1 MVLYTPVNEKST
13 HPTRTRE
20 FINGVKAELPILV
33 GVFPFGLIYGV
44 SAINA
49 GISPIAAIAMSLIV
63 LAGSAQF
70 VMVKLIGAG
79 VPPLVTIA
87 TGFIVNLRHVL
98 YSASIAPHL
107 KHLNPLWKWVLA
119 YTLTDE
125 AYAVAITR
133 YHQHDAP
140 TNKHWYL
147 LGTQV
152 ALWSTWQL
160 STALG
165 ILLGAQFP
173 ESWSLDFTI
182 ALTFIALV
190 VPMINNIAGV
200 AGAATACV
208 VAILA
213 VGMPYKLDL
222 IVATFAGIIVAMGV
236 DHLHHTPTHTPGE
249 PHP

>member
-1 MVLYTPVNEKST
+1 MVLCTPVNEKST
-13 HPTRTRE
+13 HPTRQRE
-20 FINGVKAELPILV
+20 FFNGFKAELPILV

-44 SAINA
+44 SALAA
-49 GISPIAAIAMSLIV
+49 GISPIAAMAMSLLV

-79 VPPLVTIA
+79 VPALVTVA
-87 TGFIVNLRHVL
+87 TGFIVNLRHIL

-107 KHLNPLWKWVLA
+107 KHLNPFWKWLLA

-125 AYAVAITR
+125 AYAVTITR
-133 YHQHDAP
+133 YYQQDNPA
-140 TNKHWYL
+140 NKHWYL

-160 STALG
+160 STILG

-190 VPMINNIAGV
+190 VPMFKSVAGL
-200 AGAATACV
+200 AGAATACA
-208 VAILA
+208 VAVLA

-236 DHLHHTPTHTPGE
+236 DHLHQRPLPPPGE
-249 PHP
+249 PDQ